1 MTKEILLFIKIVTNN
16 NAASINSIIY
26 WGCLIIVLKY
36 MLLNI
41 KRTEILDLIAG
52 QTEPCCVLNYSEGLC

>member
-26 WGCLIIVLKY
+26 WGCLIIVIY
-36 MLLNI
+36 AF
-41 KRTEILDLIAG
+41 E
-52 QTEPCCVLNYSEGLC
+52 Y